1 MTWRAASA
9 TLEVTE
15 EVLDLSA
22 AGAYLAVLYSDSLV
36 IYTSDLAEYARLEG
50 TDYAGEV
57 IMNSDGTALVLSGT
71 SAWRF
76 LP

>member
-1 MTWRAASA
+1 ME
-9 TLEVTE
+9 LTE

-22 AGAYLAVLYSDSLV
+22 AGEYLAVLYGDSLAV
-36 IYTSDLAEYARLEG
+36 YDRTLTERARLEG
-50 TDYAGEV
+50 TDYAGQ
-57 IMNSDGTALVLSGT
+57 IQMGDDGTVLLISGT